1 MEWYV
6 LVLMLI
12 LPSLSRA
19 DCSAQCLKC
28 AEQISDLNSPGNRMT
43 CTLEC
48 EGTLS
53 SSIARCEKA
62 LQALSDDLE
71 DLSEKDLSE
80 DFTAEDTQAPS
91 SDIVKRYGGF
101 IKRIDRNKN
110 KILISPWKENT
121 IQKGLFATK
130 YGDALLKLV
139 ERNVPEL
146 SEDED
151 EGEDV
156 TSENEMGVYDNDLPL
171 NEVKRY
177 GGFLRKFGPKR
188 SDFIDESTQQELQ
201 KRYGGFMRRIRP
213 KLKWDNQKRYGGF
226 LRRHFKISVRSDEE
240 PSLLHD

>member
-28 AEQISDLNSPGNRMT
+28 AEQTSDLNSPVNRLT

-48 EGTLS
+48 EGTLTS
-53 SSIARCEKA
+53 TIELDRCEKA
-62 LQALSDDLE
+62 LQALLDDL
-71 DLSEKDLSE
+71 KGLSE
-80 DFTAEDTQAPS
+80 DFLSEEDLQEPAS
-91 SDIVKRYGGF
+91 NLVKRYGGF

-110 KILISPWKENT
+110 KILISPWKENA
-121 IQKGLFATK
+121 IQKGLFAK
-130 YGDALLKLV
+130 NYGDALLKLV

-171 NEVKRY
+171 NEFKRY

-188 SDFIDESTQQELQ
+188 SDSMDESNQQELQ